1 MARMSIDDMV
11 QRDPRVTLLAAALGW
26 SRRETLGCLVGEV
39 WPICYD
45 QRSWLVSE
53 RVIDAAAGHA
63 GFAAALIECE
73 LATRDR
79 SGKVQIRGA
88 KERISYLEN
97 KSRSGRQGG
106 LRSAESRNKDTKQT
120 SSTAGS
126 TPQAPRNPPV
136 PDPAS
141 VSAPDPAS
149 SPVPEDPEKNSA
161 RPSGG
166 GSPGL
171 PGLKRAIAKGRKIKP
186 NAPTPAETRLARV
199 VLEKLGGQNGVQYTG
214 TTEHIRLIV
223 ARLREG
229 IPETD
234 LRAVIGYCSVY
245 LDWSSKPE
253 MEPFLRPETLFGP
266 KTISKYLDA
275 ARRWMQSLPEDKRPT
290 PTPLEDGVA

>member
-11 QRDPRVTLLAAALGW
+11 QRDPRVTLLAIALGW

-53 RVIDAAAGHA
+53 RVIDAAAGFA

-106 LRSAESRNKDTKQT
+106 LRSAESRNKETKQT

-141 VSAPDPAS
+141 A
-149 SPVPEDPEKNSA
+149 PVPDKE
-161 RPSGG
+161 SGD
-166 GSPGL
+166 SPGL
-171 PGLKRAIAKGRKIKP
+171 AALVSKVNEVVGDVGRKRAEKALAKAHP
-186 NAPTPAETRLARV
+186 D
-199 VLEKLGGQNGVQYTG
+199 QQ
-214 TTEHIRLIV
+214 
-223 ARLREG
+223 
-229 IPETD
+229 
-234 LRAVIGYCSVY
+234 AVIDGFHQRYKAKY
-245 LDWSSKPE
+245 GTKP
-253 MEPFLRPETLFGP
+253 TWGP
-266 KTISKYLDA
+266 KTIGQVGLLLKKHRASTLFERMDFMFAGRAKWPPGPYSLDVFIANLDRWVDDSTPA
-275 ARRWMQSLPEDKRPT
+275 APIRKEDE
-290 PTPLEDGVA
+290 L